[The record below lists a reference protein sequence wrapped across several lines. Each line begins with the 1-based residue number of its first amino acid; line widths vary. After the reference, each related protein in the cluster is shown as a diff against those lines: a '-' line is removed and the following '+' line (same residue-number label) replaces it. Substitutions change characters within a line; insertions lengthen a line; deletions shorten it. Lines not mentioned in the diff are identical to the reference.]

1 MPDTRTRAALLGS
14 SILLAG
20 YVLTV
25 VLLDH
30 DVGRWHVTLAG
41 VAALSLVVGGLVAAL
56 LARLARGA
64 DPEQHLGAKL
74 AAAQGVLL
82 ATLLAVDLSFASLR
96 NARSDA
102 PTLDDARYADAV
114 TWIGEVYPP
123 LYWHE
128 EGFRLAKPHYRF
140 SATHYGDGYVPAL
153 LASRTMRDEVLS
165 LKSVTMSIDGNG
177 FRATTPPRDA
187 RVFALGDSFTF
198 GWGVG
203 DGETWP
209 ALLAQRLGEP
219 VYNLGVHDSSP
230 LEEVVRLQHLLRTRP
245 DEFRPRHVLWLL
257 FEGNDL
263 EDCRPIVPARA
274 APSGTHRAL
283 FADTV
288 IDLVLQI
295 PGVVQ
300 HESVI
305 DRLRRGELVLG
316 APPAGRDPLV
326 VDGVRSPHPVHHSK
340 DLGWMLWLRDQV
352 ERARA
357 PESYVARHPHRACV
371 AAAFDEMAA
380 LARAHGFDVT
390 VAVAPSAVRVY
401 APHVE
406 DLDAPLA
413 GPHLIAALLAHARD
427 AGFATVNLLDAL
439 APHAAGD
446 RRDLLY
452 FRDDDHWSPRGHAV
466 VAGILGEGL
475 AGAGGSVVAP
485 AGGTP
490 GTGPGRL

>member
-14 SILLAG
+14 SILLSG
-20 YVLTV
+20 YVVTV
-25 VLLDH
+25 LLLDH
-30 DVGRWHVTLAG
+30 DVGRWHVSLAA
-41 VAALSLVVGGLVAAL
+41 VVVLSVVVGGLVAAL
-56 LARLARGA
+56 LSRLVRGA

-74 AAAQGVLL
+74 AAAQAVLL
-82 ATLLAVDLSFASLR
+82 ASLLAVDLSFASLR

-102 PTLDDARYADAV
+102 PALDDARWADAV

-165 LKSVTMSIDGNG
+165 LKSVTMSIDAHG

-209 ALLAQRLGEP
+209 DLLAGRLGEP

-230 LEEVVRLQHLLRTRP
+230 LEEVARLKHLLRTQP
-245 DEFRPRHVLWLL
+245 QEFRPRHVLWLL

-263 EDCRPIVPARA
+263 EDCRPIVPAREA
-274 APSGTHRAL
+274 ASTARRAL

-288 IDLVLQI
+288 VDLVLQI

-340 DLGWMLWLRDQV
+340 DLGWMLWLREQV

-357 PESYVARHPHRACV
+357 PESYVARHPHRACI

-380 LARAHGFDVT
+380 LAHEHGFDVT
-390 VAVAPSAVRVY
+390 VVVAPSAVRVY

-406 DLDAPLA
+406 DLDAPLSD
-413 GPHLIAALLAHARD
+413 PHLIAALLAHARD
-427 AGFATVNLLDAL
+427 AGFATMNLLDAF
-439 APHAAGD
+439 APYAAGD
-446 RRDLLY
+446 ARELLY

-466 VAGILGEGL
+466 VAGILGD
-475 AGAGGSVVAP
+475 APTGAGGPVVAP
-485 AGGTP
+485 AP
-490 GTGPGRL
+490 RRL